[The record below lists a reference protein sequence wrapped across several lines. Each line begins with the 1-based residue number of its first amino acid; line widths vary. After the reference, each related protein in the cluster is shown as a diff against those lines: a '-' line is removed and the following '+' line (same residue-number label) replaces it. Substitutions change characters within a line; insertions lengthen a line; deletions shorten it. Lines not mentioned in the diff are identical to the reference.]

1 MDFLPSA
8 TSRKWLQKTEVFFER
23 YVLPHNAAWHQSVAD
38 GVYPP
43 TFLADLKALAQ
54 DEGLCNLC
62 LPTLV
67 VGRAKQMFGAM
78 GLSPDTPL
86 AYFWSWGRDM
96 HLMDGP
102 DEVHLRSIAR
112 HALRQSADQG
122 ASLAAYFTTQQQ
134 LRAPPQIR

>member
-23 YVLPHNAAWHQSVAD
+23 YVLPLNAAWHQSVAD

-62 LPTLV
+62 LPTL
-67 VGRAKQMFGAM
+67 
-78 GLSPDTPL
+78 L
-86 AYFWSWGRDM
+86 
-96 HLMDGP
+96 
-102 DEVHLRSIAR
+102 
-112 HALRQSADQG
+112 
-122 ASLAAYFTTQQQ
+122 LAAPSKC
-134 LRAPPQIR
+134 LAPWACRPIRHWPISGYGDAPCT